1 MINRTKWLASLAES
15 ATPDIDECID
25 VLGEHID
32 WLYRL
37 KKTEQDSQ
45 WHAEGNVHI
54 HTGMVLDELYNLLAG
69 DAKHIQGLHRQA
81 LVLAALLHDIA
92 KPMRTRVYVK
102 DGEERIGAPM
112 HAYYGAS
119 YLAFKLP
126 GLELAFSTI
135 WSILS
140 LVAEHHTPK
149 MLVVKNK
156 PKSEYFLHA
165 RQVNTELV
173 YWLEVADMRGRTCSD
188 PEHQLQCLE
197 EYRMFAEEYGVWGRE
212 NDVQSALKPSLADL
226 SVKTQNYVYGYA
238 VQQLETGKIVQP
250 EEALATTYEHRDDHS
265 RVVILCGPSGSGKST
280 FIAKNYPDYAI
291 VSLDDL
297 RERFNNDRSSQ
308 KNKGQII
315 QFAKEQLRTELR
327 NKKDVIWDATNVRKD
342 FRSVISTLAQNYHAL
357 VVLVVFIVPEE
368 TLYKNNRERVN
379 CVSED
384 VLKTQIERY
393 QMPLLCEAHQLCV
406 VDLTGDVV
414 CESGRFSSICPC

>member
-1 MINRTKWLASLAES
+1 MDRTKWLANLAES

-25 VLGEHID
+25 VLGEYID

-54 HTGMVLDELYNLLAG
+54 HTGMVLAELYKLLSGA
-69 DAKHIQGLHRQA
+69 AKHIQGAQRQA

-92 KPMRTRVYVK
+92 KPVRTRVYVA
-102 DGEERIGAPM
+102 DGKERIGAPK

-126 GLELAFSTI
+126 GLELEFATI
-135 WSILS
+135 WSVLS

-149 MLVVKNK
+149 LLVVKNK
-156 PKSEYFLHA
+156 PQSEYFLHA

-173 YWLEVADMRGRTCSD
+173 YWLELADIRGRICSD

-197 EYRMFAEEYGVWGRE
+197 EYRMFAEEYGVWGNE
-212 NDVQSALKPSLADL
+212 NDVRSALKPMLQGL
-226 SVKTQNYVYGYA
+226 SEKARNYVFGYA
-238 VQQLETGKIVQP
+238 VQQLETGKIVLA
-250 EEALATTYEHRDDHS
+250 EEALGTTYEHREEHS

-297 RERFNNDRSSQ
+297 REKFNADRSSQ

-315 QFAKEQLRTELR
+315 QFAKEQLRSELR
-327 NKKDVIWDATNVRKD
+327 NKNDVIWDATNVRKD
-342 FRSVISTLAQNYHAL
+342 FRSIVGSLGENYHAL
-357 VVLVVFIVPEE
+357 VILIVFIVPEE
-368 TLYKNNRERVN
+368 TLYKNNQERAHR
-379 CVSED
+379 VSKD
-384 VLKTQIERY
+384 VLKKQLERY

-406 VDLTGDVV
+406 VDQDGAVV
-414 CESGRFSSICPC
+414 YESGRF